1 MKRMTNLRE
10 CVLLFV
16 AVVGICGVV
25 RLVTGTHIAH
35 AADNHA
41 HAGAQIVAHGTPG
54 GAIACA
60 RCHGY
65 DGTSDGS
72 GAFPILAGQ
81 SAYYL
86 TGQLRNYASGTRQNA
101 LMSSIAKGLT
111 DDEIQSVAAYYAATR
126 PTLAVTRQEPADL
139 LSRGQYIAT
148 EGNLQNRV
156 QACISCHGPNGS
168 GESPAIP
175 YIGGQYRHYIEVQLK
190 MFQRGYRK
198 SPQMGTVGHRLSDD
212 EAAAVAAYFDQLPL
226 PTTK

>member
-1 MKRMTNLRE
+1 MKQMTNLRD
-10 CVLLFV
+10 CVLLFT
-16 AVVGICGVV
+16 AIVVVCGV
-25 RLVTGTHIAH
+25 RLVMGTRTAH
-35 AADNHA
+35 AADNRA
-41 HAGAQIVAHGTPG
+41 QAGAQIVVHGTPR

-65 DGTSDGS
+65 DGASDGS

-86 TGQLRNYASGTRQNA
+86 TEQLRSFASDKRQNA

-111 DDEIQSVAAYYAATR
+111 DDEIQGLAAYYANAR
-126 PTLAVTRQEPADL
+126 PTLAVMRQEPADL
-139 LSRGQYIAT
+139 VSRGQYIAT

-175 YIGGQYRHYIEVQLK
+175 YIGGQYKHYIEIQMK
-190 MFQRGYRK
+190 MFRRGYRK
-198 SPQMGTVGHRLSDD
+198 SAQMGTVGHRVSDD